1 MKSCVIAF
9 GGFDGTQFDRTLS
22 MEFAWMVWLGSFQ
35 LNNKK
40 WPWMLVPSAVHIR
53 DRSKMAQR
61 WGKWIWDQDGFRG
74 LDRWHL
80 HVTHLSETDETEYHL
95 CWGLSSHR
103 FPVVRDGHHPTS
115 TGVYT
120 TTMRTPYLRWD
131 DHPQYKELIEPGT
144 YQYDHTESHMK

>member
-1 MKSCVIAF
+1 MGHSLI
-9 GGFDGTQFDRTLS
+9 GLYPWNLHGWFDWDLFHLAKRND
-22 MEFAWMVWLGSFQ
+22 
-35 LNNKK
+35 
-40 WPWMLVPSAVHIR
+40 PSAVPIR

-61 WGKWIWDQDGFRG
+61 WEKWIWDQDGFQG

-95 CWGLSSHR
+95 CWGLSSHW

-120 TTMRTPYLRWD
+120 TTMRIPYLRWD
-131 DHPQYKELIEPGT
+131 DHPQYKELFEPGT
-144 YQYDHTESHMK
+144 YQYDHTESQMK

>member
-1 MKSCVIAF
+1 
-9 GGFDGTQFDRTLS
+9 
-22 MEFAWMVWLGSFQ
+22 
-35 LNNKK
+35 
-40 WPWMLVPSAVHIR
+40 MLVPSAVHIR

-131 DHPQYKELIEPGT
+131 DHPQYHEFRPWHICGVFWKGFHFPRTPPIYRNRNTNTQHPRT
-144 YQYDHTESHMK
+144 KFIQVCQC